1 VSSSAERTTATDP
14 DIVDRVPD
22 DRPLDDLALAA
33 SLARAAGQLA
43 ATMRRGAVAIE
54 TKTSV
59 SDVVTAAD
67 RATEELIVAR
77 LRAQR
82 PSDGLVGEEGT
93 NEPAAGRTWFID
105 PIDGTYNFTREL
117 PMWCAA
123 IGLVDATGPV
133 LGAIYHP
140 AADELWLGGRDH
152 PTTCNGVVVTPDP
165 RPLSQLAVASY
176 LHPTMLPDDRVRIP
190 LLRAISAAAT
200 VRMIGS
206 GSIELASV
214 AAGRL
219 GCFVQHD
226 TLPWDWWPGAAL
238 VTAAGGV
245 TEVFELDGVRWHL
258 AGGALAVAQAAAL
271 LRG

>member
-1 VSSSAERTTATDP
+1 VSSSAERTTAIDA
-14 DIVDRVPD
+14 DIVDRV
-22 DRPLDDLALAA
+22 LDDFALAA
-33 SLARAAGQLA
+33 TLAREAGQLA
-43 ATMRRGAVAIE
+43 ATLRRGAVVIE

-67 RATEELIVAR
+67 RAAEELIVTR
-77 LRAQR
+77 LRELR

-93 NEPAAGRTWFID
+93 DHPAASGRTWFVD

-117 PMWCAA
+117 PMWCTA
-123 IGLVDATGPV
+123 IALVDAAGPV
-133 LGAIYHP
+133 LGAVYHP
-140 AADELWLGGRDH
+140 AADELWLGGRGH
-152 PTTCNGVVVTPDP
+152 PTTRNGVVVTPDP
-165 RPLSQLAVASY
+165 RPLSEVAVASY
-176 LHPTMLPDDRVRIP
+176 LHPTTLPDDRVRVP

-214 AAGRL
+214 AGGRL

-226 TLPWDWWPGAAL
+226 SLPWDWWPGATL
-238 VTAAGGV
+238 VVAAGGV
-245 TEVFELDGVRWHL
+245 TEVFESDGVRWHL
-258 AGGALAVAQAAAL
+258 AGGALAVAQAAQL